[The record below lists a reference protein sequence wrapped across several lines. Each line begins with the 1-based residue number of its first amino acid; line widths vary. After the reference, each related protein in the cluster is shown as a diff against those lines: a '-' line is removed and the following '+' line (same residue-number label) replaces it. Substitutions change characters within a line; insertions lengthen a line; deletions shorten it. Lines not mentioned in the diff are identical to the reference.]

1 MVHAIRFRVGPGNFN
16 GDGDEILSERNLV
29 VMRANPGTIR
39 RLEEA
44 LSVLPKV
51 MRVIGGLCRLDKAVC
66 NW

>member
-1 MVHAIRFRVGPGNFN
+1 MVHAIRFRVGPRNFN
-16 GDGDEILSERNLV
+16 GDDEILSERNLV

-51 MRVIGGLCRLDKAVC
+51 MRVIGGL
-66 NW
+66 